1 MFTFSLPRIR
11 PIHCKKHYLMINS
24 DTAGNFLCFFANARY
39 YTSSVDFL
47 LEGSCR
53 RNTIVCR
60 SVRSARNVHFG
71 QSGTSRH
78 FCSARHSGGPT
89 TAQEQKQGRA
99 ARYQSD
105 MRESGSGSGSR
116 SRGGK
121 GHESDPI
128 SKSLR
133 RSPSDFNTHITS
145 MCSSSSSDGGCS
157 AVDAFVK
164 GWLPGCTVREISD
177 FMRITGKKSRNKTRL
192 HLKRNLPAIAS
203 RIKKLPTVSW
213 RYRDISAVVYGLQC
227 LREDDDGYL
236 AVVAAMTAALVKSN
250 QSREAVPFKSIS
262 MAMIGLQKNKLRARQ
277 SVELL
282 NSIMIMTKSCHE
294 SPDAQ
299 EVGNALHGMQ
309 SMSSDHAEVR
319 SMVSALSGKVHSCKE
334 SLTAQNVGNALHGM
348 QSMSSDHAEVRSMVS
363 ALSGK
368 VHSCKES
375 LDAMAV
381 GNALYGMQSMSSD
394 HAVGET
400 DGIEIIPGSREYF
413 VINIEVDGM
422 HHRQGRKINF
432 CKMRDAHLKSRG
444 VVVHRIDASLVTKM
458 NDNRLEQWLLDV
470 TAESLLMS
478 GGA

>member
-1 MFTFSLPRIR
+1 M
-11 PIHCKKHYLMINS
+11 
-24 DTAGNFLCFFANARY
+24 
-39 YTSSVDFL
+39 
-47 LEGSCR
+47 
-53 RNTIVCR
+53 
-60 SVRSARNVHFG
+60 
-71 QSGTSRH
+71 
-78 FCSARHSGGPT
+78 
-89 TAQEQKQGRA
+89 
-99 ARYQSD
+99 
-105 MRESGSGSGSR
+105 
-116 SRGGK
+116 
-121 GHESDPI
+121 
-128 SKSLR
+128 
-133 RSPSDFNTHITS
+133 
-145 MCSSSSSDGGCS
+145 
-157 AVDAFVK
+157 
-164 GWLPGCTVREISD
+164 REISD

-309 SMSSDHAEVR
+309 SMSSDHA
-319 SMVSALSGKVHSCKE
+319 
-334 SLTAQNVGNALHGM
+334 
-348 QSMSSDHAEVRSMVS
+348 
-363 ALSGK
+363 
-368 VHSCKES
+368 
-375 LDAMAV
+375 
-381 GNALYGMQSMSSD
+381 
-394 HAVGET
+394 VGET

-413 VINIEVDGM
+413 VINIEVDGI

>member
-1 MFTFSLPRIR
+1 M
-11 PIHCKKHYLMINS
+11 
-24 DTAGNFLCFFANARY
+24 
-39 YTSSVDFL
+39 
-47 LEGSCR
+47 
-53 RNTIVCR
+53 
-60 SVRSARNVHFG
+60 
-71 QSGTSRH
+71 
-78 FCSARHSGGPT
+78 
-89 TAQEQKQGRA
+89 
-99 ARYQSD
+99 
-105 MRESGSGSGSR
+105 
-116 SRGGK
+116 
-121 GHESDPI
+121 
-128 SKSLR
+128 
-133 RSPSDFNTHITS
+133 
-145 MCSSSSSDGGCS
+145 
-157 AVDAFVK
+157 
-164 GWLPGCTVREISD
+164 REISD

-250 QSREAVPFKSIS
+250 QSREAVSFKLIS

-309 SMSSDHAEVR
+309 SMSSDHAEVRSMVSALSGKVHSCKESLTAQNVGNALYGMQSMGSDHVEVR

-413 VINIEVDGM
+413 VINIEVDGI